1 MRFLIGRVRSG
12 KTALII
18 NEIRQTV
25 EGAGGRVL
33 LLVPEQYSHEAE
45 RELCAACGDR
55 FSRFAEVMSFTGL
68 ARFSMSLH
76 GGGPER
82 DPPSAAP
89 L

>member
-33 LLVPEQYSHEAE
+33 LLVPEQ
-45 RELCAACGDR
+45 
-55 FSRFAEVMSFTGL
+55 
-68 ARFSMSLH
+68 
-76 GGGPER
+76 
-82 DPPSAAP
+82 
-89 L
+89 